1 MVDPLTLG
9 TSAGLGGF
17 GVYLLNRYWKQRQ
30 ARLRAQA
37 LLEKYSTRSQIGMH
51 QGPMRLLVS
60 MPQVGELPPSEREAW
75 QERDERR
82 NRNFLEL
89 GLLQEVPENN
99 GDEDSTPSED
109 QRREELTS
117 RAAWMEHHEPPLQQ
131 HAAVVSEEHIG
142 SGVIVATEEDEEPE
156 VNMDE
161 RLEREGGASGEVQ
174 ISLAWDDYNDLDLHL
189 FCPSGERIYFNNK
202 KSECGGVLDVDMNV
216 RPVSKTPVENVV
228 WRQNAPLGTYK
239 VGVHFYKH
247 HRKRRTK
254 RLCKFRLRVV
264 THGQSKEYLG
274 SIKYG
279 QAMQM
284 VTSFSLADASH
295 KSWAAIAAPNGP
307 AVSLNVAGNNSAR
320 VESNGRISSQCS
332 IKPP

>member
-1 MVDPLTLG
+1 MVDPVTLG
-9 TSAGLGGF
+9 TSLGLGGF
-17 GVYLLNRYWKQRQ
+17 GVYLLNRYWQQRQ
-30 ARLRAQA
+30 AQLRAQA
-37 LLEKYSTRSQIGMH
+37 LLDKYSTRSRIGLH
-51 QGPMRLLVS
+51 QGEMRLLVT
-60 MPQVGELPPSEREAW
+60 MPQVGELPLAEQAAW

-89 GLLQEVPENN
+89 GLLQANAEAERTPDVDENVPD
-99 GDEDSTPSED
+99 DEE
-109 QRREELTS
+109 RLMELEARQEWTD
-117 RAAWMEHHEPPLQQ
+117 EHEAPLTE
-131 HAAVVSEEHIG
+131 HAAVVAEEHVG

-202 KSECGGVLDVDMNV
+202 KSECGGHLDVDMNV
-216 RPVSKTPVENVV
+216 RPVSNTPVENVV
-228 WRQNAPLGTYK
+228 WAGNAPLGTYK

-254 RLCKFRLRVV
+254 RVCKYRLRVV
-264 THGQSKEYLG
+264 THGRSREYLG

-284 VTSFSLADASH
+284 VTSFSLADAAH
-295 KSWAAIAAPNGP
+295 KG
-307 AVSLNVAGNNSAR
+307 
-320 VESNGRISSQCS
+320 
-332 IKPP
+332 

>member
-1 MVDPLTLG
+1 MVDPITLG
-9 TSAGLGGF
+9 TSLGLGGF
-17 GVYLLNRYWKQRQ
+17 GVYLLNRYWQQRQ
-30 ARLRAQA
+30 AQLTAQA
-37 LLEKYSTRSQIGMH
+37 LLDKYSTRSRIGLH
-51 QGPMRLLVS
+51 QGEMRLLVT
-60 MPQVGELPPSEREAW
+60 MPQVGELPLAEQAAW

-89 GLLQEVPENN
+89 GLLQPNAESETTPDGNEEVPDD
-99 GDEDSTPSED
+99 DE
-109 QRREELTS
+109 RLMELEARQVWTD
-117 RAAWMEHHEPPLQQ
+117 EHESPMTE
-131 HAAVVSEEHIG
+131 HAAVVAEEHVG

-202 KSECGGVLDVDMNV
+202 KSECGGHLDVDMNV
-216 RPVSKTPVENVV
+216 RPVSNTPVENVV
-228 WRQNAPLGTYK
+228 WAGNAPLGTYK

-254 RLCKFRLRVV
+254 RVCKYRLRVV
-264 THGQSKEYLG
+264 THGRSREYLG

-284 VTSFSLADASH
+284 VTSFSLADAAH
-295 KSWAAIAAPNGP
+295 KG
-307 AVSLNVAGNNSAR
+307 
-320 VESNGRISSQCS
+320 
-332 IKPP
+332 

>member
-51 QGPMRLLVS
+51 QGRMRLLVS
-60 MPQVGELPPSEREAW
+60 MPQVGELPPAVREAW

-82 NRNFLEL
+82 DRNFLEL

-295 KSWAAIAAPNGP
+295 KS
-307 AVSLNVAGNNSAR
+307 
-320 VESNGRISSQCS
+320 
-332 IKPP
+332 

>member
-1 MVDPLTLG
+1 MVDPITLG
-9 TSAGLGGF
+9 TSLGLGGF
-17 GVYLLNRYWKQRQ
+17 GVYLLNRYWQQRQ
-30 ARLRAQA
+30 AQLRAQA
-37 LLEKYSTRSQIGMH
+37 LLDKYSTRSRIGLH
-51 QGPMRLLVS
+51 QGEMRLLVT
-60 MPQVGELPPSEREAW
+60 MPQVGELPLAEQAAW

-89 GLLQEVPENN
+89 GLLQSNAETESTPDA
-99 GDEDSTPSED
+99 DEDVPDDDERLMELEARQEWTSEHETPMTE
-109 QRREELTS
+109 
-117 RAAWMEHHEPPLQQ
+117 
-131 HAAVVSEEHIG
+131 HAAVVAEEHVG
-142 SGVIVATEEDEEPE
+142 SGVSVATEEDEEPE

-202 KSECGGVLDVDMNV
+202 KSECGGHLDVDMNV
-216 RPVSKTPVENVV
+216 RPVSNTPVENVV
-228 WRQNAPLGTYK
+228 WAGNAPLGTYK

-254 RLCKFRLRVV
+254 RVCKYRLRVV
-264 THGQSKEYLG
+264 THGRSREYLG

-284 VTSFSLADASH
+284 VTSFSLADAAH
-295 KSWAAIAAPNGP
+295 KG
-307 AVSLNVAGNNSAR
+307 
-320 VESNGRISSQCS
+320 
-332 IKPP
+332 

>member
-1 MVDPLTLG
+1 MVDPITLG
-9 TSAGLGGF
+9 TSLGLGGF
-17 GVYLLNRYWKQRQ
+17 GVYLLNRYWQQRQ
-30 ARLRAQA
+30 AQLRAQA
-37 LLEKYSTRSQIGMH
+37 LLDKYSTRSRIGLH
-51 QGPMRLLVS
+51 QGEMRLLVT
-60 MPQVGELPPSEREAW
+60 MPQVGELPLAEQAAW

-89 GLLQEVPENN
+89 GLLQSNAEAEGTPDA
-99 GDEDSTPSED
+99 DEDVPDDDERLMELEARQEWTSEHETPMTE
-109 QRREELTS
+109 
-117 RAAWMEHHEPPLQQ
+117 
-131 HAAVVSEEHIG
+131 HAAVVAEEHVG
-142 SGVIVATEEDEEPE
+142 SGVSVATEEDEEPE

-202 KSECGGVLDVDMNV
+202 KSECGGHLDVDMNV
-216 RPVSKTPVENVV
+216 RPVSNTPVENVV
-228 WRQNAPLGTYK
+228 WAGNAPLGTYK

-254 RLCKFRLRVV
+254 RVCKYRLRVV
-264 THGQSKEYLG
+264 THGRSREYLG

-284 VTSFSLADASH
+284 VTSFSLADAAH
-295 KSWAAIAAPNGP
+295 KG
-307 AVSLNVAGNNSAR
+307 
-320 VESNGRISSQCS
+320 
-332 IKPP
+332 

>member
-51 QGPMRLLVS
+51 QGRMRLLVS
-60 MPQVGELPPSEREAW
+60 MPQVGELPPAEREAW

-82 NRNFLEL
+82 DRNFLEL

-117 RAAWMEHHEPPLQQ
+117 RAAWMEHHEPPAQ

-161 RLEREGGASGEVQ
+161 RLEREGG
-174 ISLAWDDYNDLDLHL
+174 
-189 FCPSGERIYFNNK
+189 
-202 KSECGGVLDVDMNV
+202 V
-216 RPVSKTPVENVV
+216 R
-228 WRQNAPLGTYK
+228 
-239 VGVHFYKH
+239 
-247 HRKRRTK
+247 
-254 RLCKFRLRVV
+254 
-264 THGQSKEYLG
+264 
-274 SIKYG
+274 
-279 QAMQM
+279 
-284 VTSFSLADASH
+284 
-295 KSWAAIAAPNGP
+295 
-307 AVSLNVAGNNSAR
+307 
-320 VESNGRISSQCS
+320 
-332 IKPP
+332 

>member
-51 QGPMRLLVS
+51 QGRMRLLVS
-60 MPQVGELPPSEREAW
+60 MPQVGELPPAEREAW

-82 NRNFLEL
+82 DRNFLEL

-279 QAMQM
+279 HAMQM

-295 KSWAAIAAPNGP
+295 KS
-307 AVSLNVAGNNSAR
+307 
-320 VESNGRISSQCS
+320 
-332 IKPP
+332 

>member
-51 QGPMRLLVS
+51 QGRMRLLVS
-60 MPQVGELPPSEREAW
+60 MPQVGELPPAEREAW

-82 NRNFLEL
+82 DRNFLEL

-239 VGVHFYKH
+239 VGVHFYKY

-295 KSWAAIAAPNGP
+295 KS
-307 AVSLNVAGNNSAR
+307 
-320 VESNGRISSQCS
+320 
-332 IKPP
+332 

>member
-17 GVYLLNRYWKQRQ
+17 GVYLLNRYWMQRQ
-30 ARLRAQA
+30 ARLRARA

-51 QGPMRLLVS
+51 QGRMRLLVS
-60 MPQVGELPPSEREAW
+60 MPQVGELPPAEREAW
-75 QERDERR
+75 RERDERR
-82 NRNFLEL
+82 DRNFLEL
-89 GLLQEVPENN
+89 GLLQEIPENN
-99 GDEDSTPSED
+99 IDVDSTPSEE
-109 QRREELTS
+109 QRIEELTS
-117 RAAWMEHHEPPLQQ
+117 RTEWMERNEPPLQQ
-131 HAAVVSEEHIG
+131 HATVVSEEHVG
-142 SGVIVATEEDEEPE
+142 SGVIIATHEDEEPE

-228 WRQNAPLGTYK
+228 WRRDAPLGTYK

-254 RLCKFRLRVV
+254 RNCKFRLRVV

-274 SIKYG
+274 AIKYG

-284 VTSFSLADASH
+284 VTSFSLSDASH
-295 KSWAAIAAPNGP
+295 KS
-307 AVSLNVAGNNSAR
+307 
-320 VESNGRISSQCS
+320 
-332 IKPP
+332 

>member
-51 QGPMRLLVS
+51 QGRMRLLVS
-60 MPQVGELPPSEREAW
+60 MPQVGELPPAEREAW
-75 QERDERR
+75 RERDERR
-82 NRNFLEL
+82 DRNFLEL
-89 GLLQEVPENN
+89 GLLQEIPEHSI
-99 GDEDSTPSED
+99 DEDSTPSEE

-117 RAAWMEHHEPPLQQ
+117 RTEWMERNEPPLQQ
-131 HAAVVSEEHIG
+131 HATVVSEEHVG
-142 SGVIVATEEDEEPE
+142 SGVIIATHEDEEPE

-202 KSECGGVLDVDMNV
+202 KSDCGGILDVDMNV

-247 HRKRRTK
+247 HRKRRT
-254 RLCKFRLRVV
+254 RRNCKFRLRVV

-274 SIKYG
+274 AIKYG
-279 QAMQM
+279 QPMQM
-284 VTSFSLADASH
+284 VTSISLSDASH
-295 KSWAAIAAPNGP
+295 KS
-307 AVSLNVAGNNSAR
+307 
-320 VESNGRISSQCS
+320 
-332 IKPP
+332 

>member
-51 QGPMRLLVS
+51 QGRMRLLVS

-82 NRNFLEL
+82 DRNFLEL

-109 QRREELTS
+109 QRREELTL

-142 SGVIVATEEDEEPE
+142 SGVIVATEDDEEPE

-295 KSWAAIAAPNGP
+295 KS
-307 AVSLNVAGNNSAR
+307 
-320 VESNGRISSQCS
+320 
-332 IKPP
+332 

>member
-51 QGPMRLLVS
+51 QGRMRLLVS
-60 MPQVGELPPSEREAW
+60 MPQVGELPPAEREAW
-75 QERDERR
+75 QARDERR
-82 NRNFLEL
+82 DRNFLEL

-295 KSWAAIAAPNGP
+295 KS
-307 AVSLNVAGNNSAR
+307 
-320 VESNGRISSQCS
+320 
-332 IKPP
+332 

>member
-51 QGPMRLLVS
+51 QGRMRLLVS

-82 NRNFLEL
+82 DRNFLEL
-89 GLLQEVPENN
+89 GLLQEVPETN

-295 KSWAAIAAPNGP
+295 KS
-307 AVSLNVAGNNSAR
+307 
-320 VESNGRISSQCS
+320 
-332 IKPP
+332 

>member
-1 MVDPLTLG
+1 MVDPVTLG
-9 TSAGLGGF
+9 TSLGLGGF
-17 GVYLLNRYWKQRQ
+17 GVYLLNRYWQQRQ
-30 ARLRAQA
+30 AQLRAQA
-37 LLEKYSTRSQIGMH
+37 LLDKYSTRSRIGLH
-51 QGPMRLLVS
+51 QGEMRLLVT
-60 MPQVGELPPSEREAW
+60 MPQVGELPLAEQAAW

-89 GLLQEVPENN
+89 GLLQPNAEAE
-99 GDEDSTPSED
+99 STPGVNED
-109 QRREELTS
+109 VPDNDERLMELEARQVWTN
-117 RAAWMEHHEPPLQQ
+117 EHETPMTE
-131 HAAVVSEEHIG
+131 HAAVVAEEHVG
-142 SGVIVATEEDEEPE
+142 SGVILATEEDEEPE

-161 RLEREGGASGEVQ
+161 RLEREGGASGDVQ

-202 KSECGGVLDVDMNV
+202 KSECGGHLDVDMND

-228 WRQNAPLGTYK
+228 WAGNAPLGTYK

-254 RLCKFRLRVV
+254 RVCKYRLRVV
-264 THGQSKEYLG
+264 THGRSREYLG

-284 VTSFSLADASH
+284 VTSFSLADAAH
-295 KSWAAIAAPNGP
+295 KG
-307 AVSLNVAGNNSAR
+307 
-320 VESNGRISSQCS
+320 
-332 IKPP
+332 

>member
-1 MVDPLTLG
+1 MSGFTPRLSLRSPDRYSVMVDPITLG
-9 TSAGLGGF
+9 TSLGLGGF
-17 GVYLLNRYWKQRQ
+17 GVYLLNRYWQQRQ
-30 ARLRAQA
+30 AQLRAQA
-37 LLEKYSTRSQIGMH
+37 LLDKYSTRSRIGLH
-51 QGPMRLLVS
+51 QGEMRLLVT
-60 MPQVGELPPSEREAW
+60 MPQVGELPLAEQAAW

-89 GLLQEVPENN
+89 GLLQSNAEAESTQDV
-99 GDEDSTPSED
+99 DEDVPDDDERLMELEARQEWTSEHETPMTE
-109 QRREELTS
+109 
-117 RAAWMEHHEPPLQQ
+117 
-131 HAAVVSEEHIG
+131 HAAVVAEEHVG
-142 SGVIVATEEDEEPE
+142 SGVSVATEEDEEPE

-202 KSECGGVLDVDMNV
+202 KSECGGHLDVDMNV
-216 RPVSKTPVENVV
+216 RPVSNTPVENVV
-228 WRQNAPLGTYK
+228 WAGNAPLGTYK

-254 RLCKFRLRVV
+254 RVCKYRLRVV
-264 THGQSKEYLG
+264 THGRSREYLG

-284 VTSFSLADASH
+284 VTSFSLADAAH
-295 KSWAAIAAPNGP
+295 KG
-307 AVSLNVAGNNSAR
+307 
-320 VESNGRISSQCS
+320 
-332 IKPP
+332 

>member
-1 MVDPLTLG
+1 MVDPITLG
-9 TSAGLGGF
+9 TSLGLGGF
-17 GVYLLNRYWKQRQ
+17 GVYLLNRYWQQRQ
-30 ARLRAQA
+30 AQLRAQA
-37 LLEKYSTRSQIGMH
+37 LLDKYSTRSRIGLH
-51 QGPMRLLVS
+51 QGEMRLLVT
-60 MPQVGELPPSEREAW
+60 MPQVGELPLAEQAAW

-89 GLLQEVPENN
+89 GLLQSNAEAESTPDV
-99 GDEDSTPSED
+99 DEDVPDDDERLMELEARQEWTSEHETPMTE
-109 QRREELTS
+109 
-117 RAAWMEHHEPPLQQ
+117 
-131 HAAVVSEEHIG
+131 HAAVVAEEHVG
-142 SGVIVATEEDEEPE
+142 SGVSVATEEDEEPE

-202 KSECGGVLDVDMNV
+202 KSECGGHLDVDMNV
-216 RPVSKTPVENVV
+216 RPVSNTPVENVV
-228 WRQNAPLGTYK
+228 WAGNAPLGTYK

-254 RLCKFRLRVV
+254 RVCKYRLRVV
-264 THGQSKEYLG
+264 THGRSREYLG

-284 VTSFSLADASH
+284 VTSFSLADAAH
-295 KSWAAIAAPNGP
+295 KG
-307 AVSLNVAGNNSAR
+307 
-320 VESNGRISSQCS
+320 
-332 IKPP
+332 

>member
-51 QGPMRLLVS
+51 QGRMRLLVT
-60 MPQVGELPPSEREAW
+60 MPQVGELPIAEREAW
-75 QERDERR
+75 RERDEHRD
-82 NRNFLEL
+82 RNFLEL
-89 GLLQEVPENN
+89 GLLQEIPENN
-99 GDEDSTPSED
+99 EDEDSTPSEE
-109 QRREELTS
+109 QRRQELTS
-117 RAAWMEHHEPPLQQ
+117 RTEWMDRFEPPLQK
-131 HAAVVSEEHIG
+131 HAAVVSEEHVG
-142 SGVIVATEEDEEPE
+142 SGVIIATEEDEEPE

-254 RLCKFRLRVV
+254 RHCKFRLRVV
-264 THGQSKEYLG
+264 THGQTKEYLG

-295 KSWAAIAAPNGP
+295 KS
-307 AVSLNVAGNNSAR
+307 
-320 VESNGRISSQCS
+320 
-332 IKPP
+332 

>member
-1 MVDPLTLG
+1 
-9 TSAGLGGF
+9 
-17 GVYLLNRYWKQRQ
+17 
-30 ARLRAQA
+30 
-37 LLEKYSTRSQIGMH
+37 MH
-51 QGPMRLLVS
+51 QGRMRLLVS
-60 MPQVGELPPSEREAW
+60 MPQVGELPPTEREAW
-75 QERDERR
+75 RERDEHRD
-82 NRNFLEL
+82 RNFLEL

-109 QRREELTS
+109 QRSEELTS
-117 RAAWMEHHEPPLQQ
+117 RAEWMERHEPPLQE
-131 HAAVVSEEHIG
+131 HAAVVSEEHVG
-142 SGVIVATEEDEEPE
+142 SGVIIATEDDEEPE

-295 KSWAAIAAPNGP
+295 KS
-307 AVSLNVAGNNSAR
+307 
-320 VESNGRISSQCS
+320 
-332 IKPP
+332 

>member
-1 MVDPLTLG
+1 MVDPITLG
-9 TSAGLGGF
+9 TSLGLGGF
-17 GVYLLNRYWKQRQ
+17 GVYLLNRYWQQRQ
-30 ARLRAQA
+30 AQLRAQA
-37 LLEKYSTRSQIGMH
+37 LLDKYSTRSRIGLH
-51 QGPMRLLVS
+51 QGEMRLLVT
-60 MPQVGELPPSEREAW
+60 MPQVGELPLAEQAAW
-75 QERDERR
+75 QQRDERR

-89 GLLQEVPENN
+89 GLLQPNAESETTPDGNEEVPDD
-99 GDEDSTPSED
+99 DE
-109 QRREELTS
+109 RLMELEARQVWTD
-117 RAAWMEHHEPPLQQ
+117 EHESPMTE
-131 HAAVVSEEHIG
+131 HAAVVAEEHVG

-202 KSECGGVLDVDMNV
+202 RSECGGHLDVDMNV
-216 RPVSKTPVENVV
+216 RPVSNTPVENVV
-228 WRQNAPLGTYK
+228 WAGNAPLGTYK

-254 RLCKFRLRVV
+254 RVCKYRLRVV
-264 THGQSKEYLG
+264 THGRSREYLG

-284 VTSFSLADASH
+284 VTSFSLADAAH
-295 KSWAAIAAPNGP
+295 KG
-307 AVSLNVAGNNSAR
+307 
-320 VESNGRISSQCS
+320 
-332 IKPP
+332 